1 MWKIG
6 FAIIIVPYV
15 IFFFIAFIIRNV
27 FGVAKEVYET
37 IKDAEDDMERF
48 EEWVK
53 ENPAK

>member
-6 FAIIIVPYV
+6 LAIIIVPYV

-27 FGVAKEVYET
+27 VGVAKEVYNT